1 MNYVLCCFLLFIV
14 LLLVSFT
21 VYLKKRDRK
30 LDTSLQQLDLLG
42 IGGLCFAAAMMWP
55 LTLIIAATLLIVGS
69 CGWVCYKLASLFVG

>member
-21 VYLKKRDRK
+21 VYLKKRDPK
-30 LDTSLQQLDLLG
+30 LTPTQRQLDLLS
-42 IGGLCFAAAMMWP
+42 IGGLCFAAAVMWP
-55 LTLIIAATLLIVGS
+55 LTLITAATLLIVGS